1 MENDSKMSTKITSDM
16 VNNWKLKGTE
26 NLEDKEVIFMYAGI
40 KLHGW
45 YMSGDVWP
53 ADKI

>member
-1 MENDSKMSTKITSDM
+1 MKSWRK
-16 VNNWKLKGTE
+16 
-26 NLEDKEVIFMYAGI
+26 DKEVIFMYAGI

-45 YMSGDVWP
+45 YTSGDVWP